1 MYKRQKI
8 LNGKYW
14 QILLEMDFYMNETF
28 KAWRK
33 SLQLAY
39 TKILTQYDLSSNRWP
54 PPKSDHQG
62 WWLAG
67 DLTVIHSVNLP
78 SNQERF
84 HLPIVP
90 QILTWFL
97 EVPGEKGSCCQS
109 TYCRVAVDTQSTYW
123 PSVGWV
129 SVEYPSSAAR
139 LSAIISADMSVIR
152 CGFSLVDTWPI
163 PYKYF
168 TDSLLIPYR
177 YLFETIKSRLICGS
191 LITQWYVTIFYYIW
205 ITITDRLH

>member
-1 MYKRQKI
+1 
-8 LNGKYW
+8 
-14 QILLEMDFYMNETF
+14 MNETF

-39 TKILTQYDLSSNRWP
+39 TKILTQYDVSSNRWP

-97 EVPGEKGSCCQS
+97 EVPRENGSCCQS
-109 TYCRVAVDTQSTYW
+109 TYCRVAVDTQSTYMYW

-129 SVEYPSSAAR
+129 SVEYPSSAGC
-139 LSAIISADMSVIR
+139 LSAIISADMCVIR
-152 CGFSLVDTWPI
+152 CSFSPVDTWPI

-168 TDSLLIPYR
+168 ADSLPIPYR
-177 YLFETIKSRLICGS
+177 YLFEYFVSVEFRLTCGS
-191 LITQWYVTIFYYIW
+191 LIAQWYVTIFYYIW